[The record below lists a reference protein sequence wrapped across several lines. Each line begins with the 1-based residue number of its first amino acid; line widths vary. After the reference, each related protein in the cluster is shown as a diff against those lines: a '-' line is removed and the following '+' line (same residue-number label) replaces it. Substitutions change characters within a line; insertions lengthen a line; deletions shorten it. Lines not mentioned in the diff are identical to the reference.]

1 MDTPETPPA
10 AGQPPA
16 APQTSKVGA
25 HSGPRPP
32 VVTHSSADA
41 APADAA
47 PAGAPLTQRDEAPR
61 SFPKRLRV
69 RKRGHFMRIQ
79 REGARLATPC
89 FLVHA
94 RSNGGAPVRLGITA
108 SKKVG
113 KAHERNRAKRL
124 TREAFRHSPLRAME
138 GFDLV
143 LIIKQESPPTA
154 LAPLIAELA
163 ALGDEVARALA
174 QRGGRGAPQGRGRGA
189 PPRRRG

>member
-1 MDTPETPPA
+1 VDTPETPPA

-16 APQTSKVGA
+16 APQTSKVRA
-25 HSGPRPP
+25 QSEPKPPP
-32 VVTHSSADA
+32 VTHRSAGQPHAGELVAPSDRSS
-41 APADAA
+41 
-47 PAGAPLTQRDEAPR
+47 R

-79 REGARLATPC
+79 REGARLATPS

-94 RSNGGAPVRLGITA
+94 RLNGGAPVRLGITA

-124 TREAFRHSPLRAME
+124 TREAFRHSPLRVME

-163 ALGDEVARALA
+163 ALGDEVGRALA